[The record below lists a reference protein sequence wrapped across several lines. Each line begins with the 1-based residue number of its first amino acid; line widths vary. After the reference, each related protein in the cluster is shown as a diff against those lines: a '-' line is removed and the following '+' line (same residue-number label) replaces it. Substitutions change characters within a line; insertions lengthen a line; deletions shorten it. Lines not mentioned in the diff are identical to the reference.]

1 MIWKNKPDV
10 SVLNDI
16 SRATSVEHLG
26 IKFSEI
32 GDDYLLASMPV
43 DHRTI
48 QPAGILHGGASVLL
62 AETLGS
68 VASSLIIE
76 DLGKKVP
83 VGIEI
88 NASHLKSVTGG
99 VVIGKVT
106 AIRIGRKVHVW
117 NIDITDESGD
127 IICTSRLTT
136 MIIDRI

>member
-1 MIWKNKPDV
+1 MIWKNKPNI

-16 SRATSVEHLG
+16 SKATSVEHLG
-26 IKFSEI
+26 ILFSEI
-32 GDDYLLASMPV
+32 GDDYLIASMPV

-68 VASSLIIE
+68 VASSLCME
-76 DLGKKVP
+76 YLGKKVP

-88 NASHLKSVTGG
+88 NASHLKSVTKG
-99 VVIGKVT
+99 VVSGRVT
-106 AIRIGRKVHVW
+106 AIRIGQKIHVW

-136 MIIDRI
+136 MIIDRK

>member
-1 MIWKNKPDV
+1 MIWKNKPDI

-16 SRATSVEHLG
+16 SKATSVEHLG
-26 IKFSEI
+26 IQFIEL
-32 GDDYLLASMPV
+32 GDDYLVGSMPV

-68 VASSLIIE
+68 LASSLCIE

-88 NASHLKSVTGG
+88 NASHLKSVSRGMVYG
-99 VVIGKVT
+99 RAT
-106 AIRIGRKVHVW
+106 AVRIGQKVHVW
-117 NIDITDESGD
+117 NIDITDESED
-127 IICTSRLTT
+127 IICSCRLTN
-136 MIIDRI
+136 MILDRK

>member
-1 MIWKNKPDV
+1 MIWKNKPDI
-10 SVLNDI
+10 SILNDI
-16 SRATSVEHLG
+16 SKATAVEYLG
-26 IKFSEI
+26 IQFSDI
-32 GDDYLLASMPV
+32 GDDYLAATMPV

-68 VASSLIIE
+68 VASSLCIE

-99 VVIGKVT
+99 VVNGKAT
-106 AIRIGRKVHVW
+106 AIRTGQKIHVW
-117 NIDITDESGD
+117 NIDISDESGD
-127 IICTSRLTT
+127 LICTSRLTT
-136 MIIDRI
+136 MIIDRK